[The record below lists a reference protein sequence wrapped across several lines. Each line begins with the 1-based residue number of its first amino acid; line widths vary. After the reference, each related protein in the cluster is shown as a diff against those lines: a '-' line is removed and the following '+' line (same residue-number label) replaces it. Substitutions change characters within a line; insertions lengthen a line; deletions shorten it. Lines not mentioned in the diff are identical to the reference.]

1 MSAEAALTAALN
13 KVRIVLSHTRHP
25 GNIGAAARAMK
36 TMGLCRLYLVA
47 PENFPDRQAR
57 VFASG
62 ALDVLDSAIVCASL
76 PEALQGTVLAVA
88 ATTRQRDLAHETL
101 DCQAACE
108 RLLGESALG
117 EVAVVFGP
125 ERSGLTVEE
134 VSQCRLFAAIPASEA
149 YSSLNLAQ
157 AVQVF
162 AYELRKGALAE
173 KSLLLPASVP
183 ASHEEVENFL
193 RHFEGSLYATGFV
206 DPEQPRRLMQRMRRM
221 FARTRLESEEVNI
234 LRGFLKALQGNQKR
248 E

>member
-1 MSAEAALTAALN
+1 MSAEAARTAALAR
-13 KVRIVLSHTRHP
+13 VRIVLSHTRHP

-36 TMGLCRLYLVA
+36 TMGLSRLYLVA

-62 ALDVLDSAIVCASL
+62 ALDVLDAAIVCANL

-101 DCQAACE
+101 DCEAACQQ
-108 RLLGESALG
+108 LLGEAALG

-162 AYELRKGALAE
+162 AYELRKGALE
-173 KSLLLPASVP
+173 KKAPASDIVP

-193 RHFEGSLYATGFV
+193 RHFEDSLYATGFLA
-206 DPEQPRRLMQRMRRM
+206 PEQPRRLMQRMRRM

-234 LRGFLKALQGNQKR
+234 LRGFLKALR
-248 E
+248 EKPGRK